1 MEMARVLDR
10 RRDIGRKVR
19 ATVRANDAETMGQAK
34 QPEHRHAAVEKT
46 VLGTLHVSIVG
57 SL

>member
-19 ATVRANDAETMGQAK
+19 VTVRANDVETMGQAK
-34 QPEHRHAAVEKT
+34 QLGYKHAVVEKT
-46 VLGTLHVSIVG
+46 VLGTLPASIVG